1 MVSSRPLLVGGVRAF
16 NHAWM
21 NKETFPA
28 AQSDVAD
35 IKRAV
40 TLARQKL
47 SDN

>member
-21 NKETFPA
+21 TNEAFPP

-40 TLARQKL
+40 KLARQKP
-47 SDN
+47 SYV